1 MHWLLCDVKRE
12 VHNTMGETV
21 NQAMELYRA
30 VFDSIPALVF
40 IVNSDFRITQC
51 NAAVAKFFDGGAIL
65 QRRAGEI
72 MNCLHSTDAP
82 EGCGSGSF
90 CRDCIVRNAISEA
103 FHGSKVVRR
112 RTTIE
117 VISDGKKAKISALIS
132 ATPFHH
138 LDKPLALLMIE
149 DMEETDKL
157 RPFIAVCSG
166 CRKVRNEHGAWL
178 HMEAYFKDMDFS
190 HGYCPD
196 CLNVAATN
204 IKKQFMAAMDDGAAD
219 KKRGGIETAISEAQQ
234 KSSGGAYDDKKTQC
248 ATEPT
253 DP

>member
-1 MHWLLCDVKRE
+1 MSGNANK
-12 VHNTMGETV
+12 
-21 NQAMELYRA
+21 AMDIYRA

-40 IVNSDFRITQC
+40 IVNSDFRITQY
-51 NAAVAKFFDGGAIL
+51 NAAVAKLFDGGAIL
-65 QRRAGEI
+65 QRRAGKI
-72 MNCLHSTDAP
+72 MNCLHSTDVP
-82 EGCGSGSF
+82 EGCGCGPF
-90 CRDCIVRNAISEA
+90 CRDCIVRTAINEA
-103 FHGSKVVRR
+103 LHGTHVIRR

-117 VISDGKKAKISALIS
+117 VINQGKKAKICALIS

-138 LDKPLALLMIE
+138 LDKSLALLMIE
-149 DMEETDKL
+149 DMAETDKL

-178 HMEAYFKDMDFS
+178 HMETYFKDIDFS

-219 KKRGGIETAISEAQQ
+219 KKGGCIETAISEASQ
-234 KSSGGAYDDKKTQC
+234 KGSGGAYEDKEIQC
-248 ATEPT
+248 ATEPR

>member
-1 MHWLLCDVKRE
+1 MSG
-12 VHNTMGETV
+12 NA
-21 NQAMELYRA
+21 NNAMDIYRA
-30 VFDSIPALVF
+30 VFDSLPSLAF
-40 IVNSDFRITQC
+40 IVNSDCRITQY
-51 NAAVAKFFDGGAIL
+51 NAAVAKLFDGGAIL

-72 MNCLHSTDAP
+72 MNCLNSTDEP

-103 FHGSKVVRR
+103 FHGTQIVRR
-112 RTTIE
+112 RMTID
-117 VISDGKKAKISALIS
+117 VLSDGKKTKICALIS
-132 ATPFHH
+132 VTPLHH
-138 LDKPLALLMIE
+138 IDKPLALLLIE
-149 DMEETDKL
+149 DLEETDKL

-190 HGYCPD
+190 HGYCPE
-196 CLNVAATN
+196 CLNVAASN
-204 IKKQFMAAMDDGAAD
+204 IKKQFMAAMDDVATD
-219 KKRGGIETAISEAQQ
+219 TKKGCIETAISEAPQ
-234 KSSGGAYDDKKTQC
+234 KRSEGIYDKKKMQG